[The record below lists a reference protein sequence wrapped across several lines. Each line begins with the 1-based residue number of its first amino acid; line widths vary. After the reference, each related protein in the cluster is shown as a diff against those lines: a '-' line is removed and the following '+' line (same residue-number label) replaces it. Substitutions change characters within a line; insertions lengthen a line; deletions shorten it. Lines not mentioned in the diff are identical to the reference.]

1 MEQKLG
7 NPEEEEYESANEKEG
22 EEITGFSFIL
32 AKLAEDKEPLK
43 NSNVFA
49 GKMEDESLTKLLA
62 LQAD

>member
-1 MEQKLG
+1 MEKKRDLKQIEKRIKLAQKMEQKLG

-43 NSNVFA
+43 N
-49 GKMEDESLTKLLA
+49 
-62 LQAD
+62 

>member
-43 NSNVFA
+43 N
-49 GKMEDESLTKLLA
+49 
-62 LQAD
+62 